1 MHDHISSL
9 VALKPASSKEAPV
22 GSPVESWPLPLQ
34 PLQWASYNTS
44 FNPTRP
50 LSPIL
55 SPIAGSTPAA
65 GSPIKPAF
73 GPVPPLVPPK
83 NGIIIAAPIT
93 PPPRKVCHT
102 ESLSLTRLLIQI
114 QESLRPRPSLPVL
127 SPAALQSPESPIFPI
142 QSNVCLSPRRERS
155 HSPKIKSIV
164 PEPPLTP
171 IMERGRPVL
180 RQKSSQNLKASAKEK
195 EDFQDFASL
204 PTGLR
209 PFEASAVLPISEKE
223 SLAKQAS
230 SQAERFE
237 ILAKDQVASLST
249 ELRALDERCDY
260 LRKNYRSLRLGRQ
273 KLHNRLLSYLKS
285 EALSFSKDRLVKQ
298 EEALVELDRAIDDWA
313 TKLERAE
320 NRRLR
325 VRQKLLEHVAAAMML
340 KVSAS
345 HHAAAFGPTPPGSRE
360 GRVESRPTQL
370 GGAKDRSDVE
380 SIKIYADT
388 QVLNL
393 FSDIEQAIGR
403 MCEAAC

>member
-1 MHDHISSL
+1 MHDHIASL
-9 VALKPASSKEAPV
+9 VAYKSASSQQPPTV
-22 GSPVESWPLPLQ
+22 SPVEAWPLPVQ
-34 PLQWASYNTS
+34 PPQWAAYNTS

-55 SPIAGSTPAA
+55 SPVGGSTPAA
-65 GSPIKPAF
+65 GSPVKKSF
-73 GPVPPLVPPK
+73 DPVPPQVPPK
-83 NGIIIAAPIT
+83 TGIIIAAPIT
-93 PPPRKVCHT
+93 PPPRKVCKV
-102 ESLSLTRLLIQI
+102 ESVVDPILIQD
-114 QESLRPRPSLPVL
+114 QESLKPRPSLPVF
-127 SPAALQSPESPIFPI
+127 SPEALQSPEAPTFPI
-142 QSNVCLSPRRERS
+142 QSNVSLSPRHERS
-155 HSPKIKSIV
+155 HSPKIRAMV

-171 IMERGRPVL
+171 IMERGRPII
-180 RQKSSQNLKASAKEK
+180 RTKSGQNLRAAFSLKE
-195 EDFQDFASL
+195 EFQEFDKL

-209 PFEASAVLPISEKE
+209 PFEASAVLPNSEKA

-237 ILAKDQVASLST
+237 ILGKDQVSSLSK
-249 ELRALDERCDY
+249 ELRALDERCEY

-273 KLHNRLLSYLKS
+273 KLHTRLLSYLKS
-285 EALSFSKDRLVKQ
+285 EALSFSKDRLLKQ

-340 KVSAS
+340 NVGAA
-345 HHAAAFGPTPPGSRE
+345 HGAAFEPTPPGSRE
-360 GRVESRPTQL
+360 GYVESSPSRL
-370 GGAKDRSDVE
+370 GGVKDRSDVE